1 MEWAWMVERAPLLV
15 LVRRERNGDLVADR
29 LAKRGYDVKTLS
41 SLPTGTDFEAMAT
54 SVLVAIVDV
63 DGFSVEVLERVAA
76 LEDHGVPVVLLTG
89 SRDALDRRNSDHV
102 GATVLEKPVSPQELA
117 KALDRVSHPIDA
129 EGE

>member
-1 MEWAWMVERAPLLV
+1 MVERAPLLV

-29 LAKRGYDVKTLS
+29 LAKRGYDVQTLS
-41 SLPTGTDFEAMAT
+41 SLPTGADIEAMAT

-63 DGFSVEVLERVAA
+63 DGFSVEVLERVAE

-89 SRDALDRRNSDHV
+89 SRDALDRRNRDHV

>member
-1 MEWAWMVERAPLLV
+1 MVERAPLLV
-15 LVRRERNGDLVADR
+15 LVRRERNGNLVADR

-41 SLPTGTDFEAMAT
+41 SLPTGTDIEAMAT

-76 LEDHGVPVVLLTG
+76 LEDLGVPVVLLTG
-89 SRDALDRRNSDHV
+89 SMDALDRRNRDHV
-102 GATVLEKPVSPQELA
+102 GATVLEKPVSPEELA
-117 KALDRVSHPIDA
+117 KALERVSHPIDA